1 MVENHIK
8 MTNFLMWCFD
18 TFVFKVLIIMLRTTI
33 LTTPFVFLIFACNG
47 PSNQDIETVSISDT
61 LNFIRLPENGPI
73 LPDWSKSNTVVYHLP
88 SEPDMLHPTNGTTS
102 ARAEILQYTQMFLV
116 RTDMRTLEPAPALL
130 ESYPILENDGVSYNC
145 TLRNDVFWDNGSP
158 ITSEDVVFT
167 AKANINPYTDNPAT
181 KSFWSNLK
189 EIIADTTNPKKF
201 RVVMKSPYLYNILIW
216 SDFPIMQKTIF
227 DPNEVLYSVPFNQLS
242 DTSTSTTKNTKL
254 IEWSKNFNS
263 AEYSRN
269 PKFLSGAGAYKVT
282 SWSAGQEL
290 VLEKKVQ
297 HWSDQSK
304 SAYEKAHPSKIIF
317 RINKDPNSQLLE
329 FKQMTYDGSN
339 SVSAS
344 TLTSLLADSNFVKNY
359 HAKFTDSFSYSYIAM
374 NTRPD
379 GIKHPVLFSDKNVRK
394 AISMLVPYDAMNQVV
409 NQGRNKRMVGPVSI
423 LKKEFDTTLKAIP
436 TNPEKALKLLN
447 QSGWKDSDANGVLDK
462 SINGKKSEFR
472 FVLSYHI
479 NSPEWKDYAV
489 LLKEA
494 FAKHGIIAELQPLD
508 VTALFA
514 NARSHDFDMFIASLG
529 QSAAP
534 EDFTQI
540 WHTASWNSNG
550 SNYSG
555 FGNKQSDALIDSIKS
570 IVDLNKRIPLSHRFQ
585 NMVYDEQS
593 MIFLFCS
600 TRRNIIHKRFG
611 NAEMY
616 FERPGIQL
624 NQLILRT
631 NTVN

>member
-1 MVENHIK
+1 
-8 MTNFLMWCFD
+8 
-18 TFVFKVLIIMLRTTI
+18 MLRTTT
-33 LTTPFVFLIFACNG
+33 LLAPLVFLIFSCGN
-47 PSNQDIETVSISDT
+47 PSDTETETVTISDT
-61 LNFIRLPENGPI
+61 SHFIRLPENGPI
-73 LPDWSKSNTVVYHLP
+73 MPGWSKSNTIVYHLP

-102 ARAEILQYTQMFLV
+102 ARAEILQYTQMYLV

-130 ESYPILENDGVSYNC
+130 ETYPVLESDGVSYNC

-167 AKANINPYTDNPAT
+167 AKANVNPYTDNPAT
-181 KSFWSNLK
+181 KSFWNNLK
-189 EIIADTTNPKKF
+189 EIVPDATNPKKF
-201 RVVMKSPYLYNILIW
+201 RVVMKSPSLYNILIW
-216 SDFPIMQKTIF
+216 SDFPIMQKSFF
-227 DPNEVLYSVPFNQLS
+227 DPGEALYAVPFQQLT
-242 DTSTSTTKNTKL
+242 DTSKNTGTNTKL
-254 IEWSKNFNS
+254 IEWSKHFNS
-263 AEYSRN
+263 ADYARN
-269 PKFLSGAGAYKVT
+269 PKFLTGAGAYKVT

-290 VLEKKVQ
+290 VLEKKSQ

-304 SAYEKAHPSKIIF
+304 SHYEKAYPDKIIF

-339 SVSAS
+339 SVSAA
-344 TLTSLLADSNFVKNY
+344 TLSSLLSDSNFVKNY

-374 NTRPD
+374 NNRPD
-379 GIKHPVLFSDKNVRK
+379 GVKHPMLFSDKNVRK

-409 NQGRNKRMVGPVSI
+409 NQGRNKRMIGPVSI
-423 LKKEFDTTLKAIP
+423 LKKEFDTTLQVIR
-436 TNPEKALKLLN
+436 TNPEEALRLLY
-447 QSGWKDSDANGVLDK
+447 QSGWSDSDSNGVLDK
-462 SINGKKSEFR
+462 SVNGKKTEFR

-489 LLKEA
+489 LMKES
-494 FAKHGIIAELQPLD
+494 FAKSGVIAELQPLD

-540 WHTASWNSNG
+540 WHTASWSSNG

-555 FGNKQSDALIDSIKS
+555 FGNKESDALIDSLKS
-570 IVDLNKRIPLSHRFQ
+570 TVDLNKRIPLSHRLQ
-585 NMVYDEQS
+585 KMVYDEQPL
-593 MIFLFCS
+593 IFLFCS

-631 NTVN
+631 NTIN